1 MRYYLDAPVIDIAT
15 GMRVPEEQVAAD
27 LRAVGAR
34 LEVVAG
40 ADEHDTEVDHQ
51 QEQTS

>member
-1 MRYYLDAPVIDIAT
+1 
-15 GMRVPEEQVAAD
+15 
-27 LRAVGAR
+27 VGAR

-40 ADEHDTEVDHQ
+40 ADEHDTEVDTEVDHQ